1 LKINK
6 LFYYVV
12 LPVFVGIVAIDLLTK
27 SFIADRLDG
36 NIVAVIPSIFNF
48 MYVKNFGAAWNI
60 FSGDRTFLIII
71 SLAFVALLAI
81 FYIVENK
88 RGVLFQIGI
97 GLLLGGAVGNLIDRI
112 FLGYVRDFIQF
123 DFWKTFPVFNI
134 ADSAITIG
142 IALLAAHMIVSLF
155 KGEKN
160 GKKAWN

>member
-1 LKINK
+1 MKINK

-12 LPVFVGIVAIDLLTK
+12 LPIFVGIVAIDLLTK

-60 FSGDRTFLIII
+60 FSGDRVFLIII

-81 FYIVENK
+81 FYIFENK
-88 RGVLFQIGI
+88 RGFLFQIGI
-97 GLLLGGAVGNLIDRI
+97 GLLLGGAVGNLIDRVS
-112 FLGYVRDFIQF
+112 LGYVRDFIQF
-123 DFWKTFPVFNI
+123 DFWKTFPIFNI

-142 IALLAAHMIVSLF
+142 IVLLAIHMFVSLF

-160 GKKAWN
+160 GKKA